1 MVREIEMANSLLIVA
16 GAILQL
22 LGLAGCL
29 LPVLAGPPLNF
40 LGLLLLGLALGW
52 EVFSPTIWLIL
63 AGVTVLTMILD
74 YALPLSGA
82 RKYGS
87 TKWGTWG
94 AFLGMILGA
103 FLFPPFGL
111 IFGAF
116 LGAVAGE
123 LLAGKKD
130 REAIRAGWGVFVG
143 YLISLLLKRV
153 ASGVMTFLFI
163 KALV

>member
-1 MVREIEMANSLLIVA
+1 MLNTLLIVA
-16 GAILQL
+16 GATLQL

-40 LGLLLLGLALGW
+40 LGLLLLGLAKGW
-52 EVFSPTIWLIL
+52 NILSPTIWLIL
-63 AGVTVLTMILD
+63 AGVIVLTMILD
-74 YALPLSGA
+74 YVLPIGGA

-87 TKWGTWG
+87 SKWGTWG
-94 AFLGMILGA
+94 AFLGMIVGA

-111 IFGAF
+111 IIGAF

-130 REAIRAGWGVFVG
+130 REAMRAGWGVFVG
-143 YLISLLLKRV
+143 YFISLLLKLV
-153 ASGVMTFLFI
+153 ASGIMTFFFV

>member
-1 MVREIEMANSLLIVA
+1 MLNVILIIA

-22 LGLAGCL
+22 LGLAGCI

-40 LGLLLLGLALGW
+40 VGLLLLGQARGW
-52 EVFSPTIWLIL
+52 KIFSPSLWLVL
-63 AGVTVLTMILD
+63 VGLTLVTVILD
-74 YALPLSGA
+74 YVLPITGA

-94 AFLGMILGA
+94 AFLGMLLGV
-103 FLFPPFGL
+103 FFFPPLGL

-116 LGAVAGE
+116 IGAVIGE

-130 REAIRAGWGVFVG
+130 REAMRAGWGVFVG
-143 YLISLLLKRV
+143 YFISMLLKLV
-153 ASGVMTFLFI
+153 ASGVMTFFFVR
-163 KALV
+163 ALLA